1 MNTGNKR
8 GLLIFEVLKKKSKVQ
23 KIGTLTGLTIVVANM
38 IGTGAF
44 TSLGF
49 QLQQLSNT
57 NTVLFLWIL
66 GGVLALS
73 GAFSYAELGTC
84 IKVSGGEYAYL
95 TKIYGALAGYLSGW
109 ISITVGFAAPVALSC
124 IAFTEYLP
132 VNGLNPRWTGVA
144 LAGLLTFIHSKNL
157 RVSSQFQ
164 NLSTFLK
171 VGFIVILIVPGLI
184 RPSQN
189 VILTE
194 SGFINEI
201 ISPAFAIALIYVS
214 YSYSGWNAAAYISG
228 EFTNPSKSLPAALIG
243 GTVLVTVLYTLLQ
256 YVFLKHVPVSELKG
270 QLNVGTLAAQKII
283 GKQAGAIFSLAIS
296 LLLVSGISAM
306 VWVGPRV
313 TASMAREHSL
323 WKYFRTDEGE
333 IPEKALWLQFVVTA
347 SLLLSGTFEQIL
359 IYCGVLLTLS
369 SMTAVFGTFI
379 LRKQKDTLYIYK
391 SPLFPLFQILFT
403 GLSLWMI
410 LYAFINNPFETL
422 AGTLNLFLGWL
433 TYSLSK

>member
-1 MNTGNKR
+1 
-8 GLLIFEVLKKKSKVQ
+8 
-23 KIGTLTGLTIVVANM
+23 M
-38 IGTGAF
+38 IGTGVF

-57 NTVLFLWIL
+57 NAVLFLWVL

-95 TKIYGALAGYLSGW
+95 TKIYGPLVGYLSGW

-132 VNGLNPRWTGVA
+132 ISGLNSQWVGVA
-144 LAGLLTFIHSKNL
+144 LVGLLTFIHSRNL

-171 VGFIVILIVPGLI
+171 VGFIVILIALGLS
-184 RPSQN
+184 RSSQN
-189 VILTE
+189 VIITE
-194 SGFINEI
+194 SGFFSEI
-201 ISPAFAIALIYVS
+201 VSPAFAIALIYVS

-228 EFTNPSKSLPAALIG
+228 EFKNPSKSLPVALIG
-243 GTVLVTVLYTLLQ
+243 GTILVTILYTLLQ

-270 QLNVGTLAAQKII
+270 QLNVGTLAAQKIV
-283 GKQAGAIFSLAIS
+283 GKQVGDIFSLAIS

-323 WKYFRTDEGE
+323 WKYLRANESE
-333 IPEKALWLQFVVTA
+333 IPKKALWFQFVVTT

-369 SMTAVFGTFI
+369 SMIAVFGTFI
-379 LRKQKDTLYIYK
+379 LRRQKDTLYTYK

-403 GLSLWMI
+403 GLSLWMM
-410 LYAFINNPFETL
+410 LYAIINKPLETL

-433 TYSLSK
+433 TYLRSK